1 MPDAPEKATLLVFSG
16 EMDKAMAA
24 FIIATGAA
32 SMGMEVTMFFT
43 FWGMNCLRTGKG
55 AAGKSP
61 LGRMLQVMNPGSVD
75 KMALTHLDMAGVGR
89 TLMKDVMKKKG
100 IASLPELMAMAR
112 EMEVRMVV
120 CQMSM
125 EALEISR
132 DELIYPDIEVG
143 GVAVFLAEASEA
155 KFSLFI

>member
-1 MPDAPEKATLLVFSG
+1 MLDAPEKATLLVFSG